1 MTEREGVGRLM
12 ESELTRAS
20 ARADSASCDCRN
32 IFSVMSGL
40 MGGREEGR
48 GGTVRSGVAP

>member
-1 MTEREGVGRLM
+1 M